1 VNVQLKINRIQKFNP
16 MYKNVLQSIE
26 NIQIWPVIS
35 FVIFFVFFLCLLLWV
50 FTTDKKFI
58 DKMKA
63 MPIDEKDSLNLM
75 SDAKQ
80 VEL

>member
-1 VNVQLKINRIQKFNP
+1 

-58 DKMKA
+58 EKMKGLPVEEDVSKNE
-63 MPIDEKDSLNLM
+63 PIKTPQL
-75 SDAKQ
+75 
-80 VEL
+80 

>member
-1 VNVQLKINRIQKFNP
+1 

-58 DKMKA
+58 EKMKGL
-63 MPIDEKDSLNLM
+63 PIDDQKSDVTSTDLNR
-75 SDAKQ
+75 
-80 VEL
+80 

>member
-1 VNVQLKINRIQKFNP
+1 

-35 FVIFFVFFLCLLLWV
+35 FVIFFIFFLCLLLWV

-58 DKMKA
+58 DKMSA
-63 MPIDEKDSLNLM
+63 LPIDEEKDKSN
-75 SDAKQ
+75 SSTYN
-80 VEL
+80 VEP